1 MNNEEKII
9 GMLEQVM
16 QEVGGL
22 KQEVGGLKQE
32 VGGLK
37 QDLSG
42 VKLHIENVTDKNIR
56 ILAEQHDD
64 IIKRIER
71 LSVIDSMQMD
81 IDTLKAAVSYLTNE
95 LAEIKKAM

>member
-16 QEVGGL
+16 
-22 KQEVGGLKQE
+22 QEVGGLKQE